1 MAVPAARLILVLALL
16 PGAPWGATAGRPAC
30 PRPCS
35 CPQPVELHCTF
46 RSLVAFPP
54 GISNQVERINL
65 GFNSIHKMTDRSLSG
80 LKKLELLMVHG
91 NALHSLPDGVFRDLT
106 SLQMLKMSY
115 NKLSQIS
122 RRTLQGLW
130 SLARLHLDHN
140 RLEFIQPDTFQGL
153 TSLRVLQLEGNRL
166 RQLHPATLTTFSLL
180 SHFHVSTLRHL
191 YLADNGLTSL
201 HPGLLKAAPLL
212 ENLQLHGNPWSC
224 DCHMSWLRD
233 WDKSS
238 PGVLKCKKDKD
249 YPGGELCPMCS
260 FPRHLQGKEVQA
272 LDDMVCSGPVI
283 TSPLRATKPEDA
295 ESEVMTLDKFSEP
308 LGNITLG
315 LSDEHGNKVDLEC
328 GVGKPRELQRVN
340 WEQVSPHRL
349 AANITWSVDLD
360 CPIDRENYERLW
372 RLIAY
377 YSDVPAHLE
386 REIMLSKEPQR
397 SYRYRQ
403 DMERDAQYYTGVK
416 VIVMAQPRWLMQA
429 SLGLRLNRPQSTGKR
444 VKLVLSSQ
452 LSQSVETE
460 LERRRGRTWVMIE
473 STNTTQAVMAAVVGS
488 TSRMQC
494 SVRSSGEIVLH
505 WVMPDGSQLEVP
517 HNGPNDRVSAS
528 SDGQLVIK
536 SIDHS
541 DMGIYYCVAKVHG
554 DLDILPF
561 RLVVEESSS
570 PRPGDDRP
578 QPLPIQYYTGESIA
592 LPCEASGSPNAEIN
606 WILPRRN
613 IVSTRAN
620 TSRALVYSNGTLQ
633 VLQGQ
638 LSDSGYYKC
647 IAINQHG
654 MDTYATKVNVTKR
667 ATQTTMRTP
676 RKFPKMP
683 QSASGVRT
691 KITVPTEESVDG
703 SGDEQVMKDVNT
715 KTKLDPVRR
724 RGPISGRR
732 VISHPSRNTWRRP
745 PVPRKPA
752 QPRVDARKT
761 LVDARRRVN
770 VASNKIDPRKW
781 ADILA
786 KVRDRKVQN
795 SVTPNTVQQTPES
808 KRTDATADPT
818 IRLQNNMEGSGEGG
832 AMQEEE
838 EAIHTT
844 TPTPMRILSTT
855 NYVSSTS
862 ASKHTTRVTFNMRT
876 NTINQQQQQQ
886 PTSAP
891 QSSLTRWQTSTNR
904 AGIRG
909 SVSHDESSQG
919 NQDTATDVPVV
930 TTHNASHSQR
940 EGERKVL
947 TQSGDFSA
955 EKDRQVSVDVGR
967 LSGPVAPTAPLSVK
981 YLSQASTA
989 PPEESTTAYTFPAQT
1004 QLRTASPTNRPQS
1017 PPFTAVNEESRREG
1031 PPRHRQPNSKRKNG
1045 GRRKSKV
1052 NRRRQRLNGAP
1063 QLITSTLIPGVD
1075 ALLAGASTTAS
1086 IPLKIEKA
1094 AFTTLSF
1101 PAAVPF
1107 TGSQVTSLG
1116 TLSHKESTVSR
1127 LDDNRPD
1134 LKSTSSPAT
1143 EDDRL
1148 SRAKPPPKATT
1159 NDGAVSRESVPEVS
1173 EGESAFP
1180 PDRSDSDRPPSP
1192 EAALQTFPS
1201 STLPPITPSV
1211 ETQRGSVPGDQQP
1224 ALHFD
1229 KSPGSAH
1236 TLPQVEADVP
1246 QQNQSGHR
1254 HTHSQVA
1261 ENELFVK
1268 IHRPAPL
1275 LPPPSAHAPTVQ
1287 HEAVTSSGDHEPS
1300 GLPEDKLDDNHCRFN
1315 AVSSR
1320 YNIVKRPHLPHS
1332 PIGCHANH
1340 CFVNDEQLPENG
1352 PSGPNPVS
1360 PAPKLSDSAH
1370 PVKRTTT
1377 QTPRVIPSTAAATAT
1392 AAVQT
1397 SGASST
1403 SREGRPTR
1411 PLPAPTQDAS
1421 RVRPRPVPLSP
1432 PRGNPWIMRTY
1443 TQTVTVNTETD
1454 AHLPCEA
1461 VGQPHPF
1468 LSWTKVST
1476 GASIAQNMKV
1486 NRFEVH
1492 SNGTLVIRS
1501 AQPTDR
1507 GQYLC
1512 RVQSQHGEDQ
1522 VTLNLVVL
1530 LQHPRV
1536 LQPRHRDVTVHQ
1548 GTSVHLDCTVQGHPP
1563 PRITWVLPDQ
1573 VRVVTASMPT
1583 VTSDRRLAL
1592 LSNGTLRISRA
1603 GHGDR
1608 GVYRCLGSSVAG
1620 TDAVTVQL
1628 HVSAAVPPA
1637 IEQAAREN
1645 TSLAEGAS
1653 AFLHC
1658 TTTGAPPP
1666 TVHWTTP
1673 DGTQLPAAA
1682 AATQLG
1688 VGRNLQVFPNGTLQ
1702 VRGATAGNAGWYEC
1716 TASNAMA
1723 ASRRTVFLSVHRAK
1737 PSPAKARISVS
1748 SPLTTDVVY
1757 GGALRLDCQ
1766 ATGDPEP
1773 RSVTEEDAG
1782 DFLCLARNRAGDDF
1796 ARLRVD
1802 VLTRPAKIHR
1812 KRLRSSHQEEEEE
1825 VEEEVAAYAG
1835 HLRVDCV
1842 ASGLPDPAI
1851 TWALPDGTMLNA
1863 DSKLRPG
1870 RNRRYVVFGNGTL
1883 LFNDVGMPEE
1893 GDYTCY
1899 AENQLG
1905 KDEMKVRV
1913 KVKVVARPP
1922 RFRDG
1927 GHHRVVGVSYGETAS
1942 LHCSADG
1949 EPAPVLSWI
1958 SPTHRAIAPVPGKYG
1973 VLDNGTLVVHRV
1985 QRSDGG
1991 NYTCVA
1997 RNAAG
2002 QSRKATALE
2011 VLLTAPSINGLQG
2024 VAAVSAV
2031 AVQGRTAL
2039 VDCVAVGTPPPRV
2052 MWVLPGMAIVPVLYH
2067 SSRTTVHRNGTLELR
2082 AARRSDAGQLTC
2094 IARNEA
2100 GEARLAVNLSV
2111 QGGGGEDP
2119 QVGAVP
2125 GQRAAV
2131 DAPWVAATAPC
2142 GGSLRPTSPWVLPGG
2157 VPLPSGARLPPK
2169 FSHRHDGSWSFS
2181 DPSAAEA
2188 GAYRCPRPPR
2198 RRSGGADRHRVTPNR
2213 GADRRSP
2220 PDRPLPVAPLP
2231 TRRWRQQRCRA
2242 APADLDAAQYGVVL
2256 TRPQHAGR
2264 YAVLPNGTLAIRQ
2277 ASVYDRG
2284 SYVCRVANA
2293 LRRRPASAVQVEVV
2307 GRRQWRLRPASP
2319 VGPPSVTLRPR
2330 RGVAPAELNCAWRVG
2345 SGGGSAGG
2353 GAAGGRRRTGA
2364 RLAVGT
2370 QPASTAT
2377 STSTRR
2383 GRWSSQNPT
2392 ARDAG
2397 PVPLQRPG
2405 NAVGMDSKATY
2416 LNVF

>member
-909 SVSHDESSQG
+909 SVSHDESSQ
-919 NQDTATDVPVV
+919 
-930 TTHNASHSQR
+930 
-940 EGERKVL
+940 E
-947 TQSGDFSA
+947 
-955 EKDRQVSVDVGR
+955 
-967 LSGPVAPTAPLSVK
+967 
-981 YLSQASTA
+981 
-989 PPEESTTAYTFPAQT
+989 AQ
-1004 QLRTASPTNRPQS
+1004 
-1017 PPFTAVNEESRREG
+1017 
-1031 PPRHRQPNSKRKNG
+1031 
-1045 GRRKSKV
+1045 
-1052 NRRRQRLNGAP
+1052 
-1063 QLITSTLIPGVD
+1063 
-1075 ALLAGASTTAS
+1075 
-1086 IPLKIEKA
+1086 
-1094 AFTTLSF
+1094 
-1101 PAAVPF
+1101 
-1107 TGSQVTSLG
+1107 
-1116 TLSHKESTVSR
+1116 
-1127 LDDNRPD
+1127 
-1134 LKSTSSPAT
+1134 
-1143 EDDRL
+1143 
-1148 SRAKPPPKATT
+1148 

-1899 AENQLG
+1899 AENPARQG
-1905 KDEMKVRV
+1905 RDEGQGESQGRGPA
-1913 KVKVVARPP
+1913 ARGSVMEVPP
-1922 RFRDG
+1922 APTG
-1927 GHHRVVGVSYGETAS
+1927 S
-1942 LHCSADG
+1942 
-1949 EPAPVLSWI
+1949 PAPVLSWI

-2111 QGGGGEDP
+2111 REAAERP
-2119 QVGAVP
+2119 QVGGA
-2125 GQRAAV
+2125 G
-2131 DAPWVAATAPC
+2131 TE
-2142 GGSLRPTSPWVLPGG
+2142 SLRLTVGSTMVLNCSLRGVSAAHLTWVLPGG

-2169 FSHRHDGSWSFS
+2169 FSHRHDGSLVIS

-2188 GAYRCPRPPR
+2188 GAYRCLGRHA
-2198 RRSGGADRHRVTPNR
+2198 GGLAERTVTV
-2213 GADRRSP
+2213 SP
-2220 PDRPLPVAPLP
+2220 PPGGRPEIAPRYASPVRVQTGRSLWLHCPPGGGGSSGVEPLRLTWTLPS
-2231 TRRWRQQRCRA
+2231 
-2242 APADLDAAQYGVVL
+2242 GVVL

-2293 LRRRPASAVQVEVV
+2293 YGDAPPSAVQVEV
-2307 GRRQWRLRPASP
+2307 LPAAVASAP
-2319 VGPPSVTLRPR
+2319 RITSGPPSVTYAR
-2330 RGVAPAELNCAWRVG
+2330 RGVALQLNCAVAVG
-2345 SGGGSAGG
+2345 SGGGSAA
-2353 GAAGGRRRTGA
+2353 GAPRAEVAWETPDRA

-2370 QPASTAT
+2370 QPRLYGNKYVHPQGSLVI
-2377 STSTRR
+2377 
-2383 GRWSSQNPT
+2383 QNPT

-2397 PVPLQRPG
+2397 LYRCTAR